1 MKKQSSKPIG
11 ELLREYLNSMGGM
24 EGLLGARVVRC
35 WDEKMEPNI
44 VKATSSRFYK
54 DGTLYVNL
62 SSSIIR
68 STLFNRRRQ
77 ILFLLNSNL
86 GGPFVKNIVL
96 R

>member
-1 MKKQSSKPIG
+1 MKKQSSKPVG
-11 ELLREYLNSMGGM
+11 ELLREYLNQMGGK

-44 VKATSSRFYK
+44 VKATSSRFYR
-54 DGTLYVNL
+54 DGILYVNI

-68 STLFNRRRQ
+68 SMLHNRRRQ
-77 ILFLLNSNL
+77 ILYILNSNL
-86 GGPFVKNIVL
+86 GGPYVKNIVL